1 MNGSPYGDR
10 RGKIDEAM
18 AGVGLAS
25 GLGGLGSSLGLFT
38 LGPVGAAAVVGGGTA
53 AGLWGLGNLGVD
65 AYDHAEEWNE
75 NVDDWGR
82 GANQWMSEKGGAVG
96 DWAGDIVEEQADLH
110 GNEFLGYRDA
120 VDTVLGFADEQGNVD
135 QTFQNPVTNNMITPE
150 KLATLQGG

>member
-1 MNGSPYGDR
+1 
-10 RGKIDEAM
+10 M

-82 GANQWMSEKGGAVG
+82 GANQWMSENGGVVG

-120 VDTVLGFADEQGNVD
+120 VDTVLGFADEHGNVD

-150 KLATLQGG
+150 KLAALQGG